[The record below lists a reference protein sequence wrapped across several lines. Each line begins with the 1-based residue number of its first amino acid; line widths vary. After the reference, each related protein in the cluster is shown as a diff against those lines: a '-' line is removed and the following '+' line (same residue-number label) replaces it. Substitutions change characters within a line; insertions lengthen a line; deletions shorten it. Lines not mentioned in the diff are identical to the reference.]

1 MGRTNVT
8 PGCCILA
15 EGPRQASAL
24 HRPLSSHCQYMQLRL
39 ARLCLDCEEIHEA
52 QQCPVCASETFAFLA
67 RWVPAPERRAKPR
80 PTQPPPPA
88 PSRLPSRGKVVGFG
102 VMGLGILGV
111 VQWLA
116 KGRTLIERAAENQH
130 SGELK

>member
-1 MGRTNVT
+1 
-8 PGCCILA
+8 
-15 EGPRQASAL
+15 
-24 HRPLSSHCQYMQLRL
+24 
-39 ARLCLDCEEIHEA
+39 
-52 QQCPVCASETFAFLA
+52 
-67 RWVPAPERRAKPR
+67 
-80 PTQPPPPA
+80 
-88 PSRLPSRGKVVGFG
+88 LPSRGKVVGFG

>member
-1 MGRTNVT
+1 M
-8 PGCCILA
+8 
-15 EGPRQASAL
+15 
-24 HRPLSSHCQYMQLRL
+24 
-39 ARLCLDCEEIHEA
+39 
-52 QQCPVCASETFAFLA
+52 
-67 RWVPAPERRAKPR
+67 PAPERRATPR

-102 VMGLGILGV
+102 VAGLGILGVVV

-116 KGRTLIERAAENQH
+116 KGRSLIERAAENQH